1 MSAWVT
7 QDLIC
12 ICRQNTFSPASSIN
26 SSQTD
31 KSLPVKTS
39 KQNFVTFL
47 RVLGTACYGSKLGR
61 LFCLYMNLRDFGA
74 ARSEDQEVN
83 STGYPE
89 FKQTIRAR
97 KKHYPLFK
105 YGILNK
111 FGAPNSEASGK
122 KITNTVY
129 LLRFNL
135 WTCRPDR
142 KTLFEITSV
151 HTIRKLNKLVV
162 W

>member
-1 MSAWVT
+1 M
-7 QDLIC
+7 
-12 ICRQNTFSPASSIN
+12 
-26 SSQTD
+26 
-31 KSLPVKTS
+31 
-39 KQNFVTFL
+39 
-47 RVLGTACYGSKLGR
+47 
-61 LFCLYMNLRDFGA
+61 YMNLRDFDA

-151 HTIRKLNKLVV
+151 HILRKLNKLVV

>member
-1 MSAWVT
+1 
-7 QDLIC
+7 
-12 ICRQNTFSPASSIN
+12 
-26 SSQTD
+26 
-31 KSLPVKTS
+31 
-39 KQNFVTFL
+39 
-47 RVLGTACYGSKLGR
+47 
-61 LFCLYMNLRDFGA
+61 MNLRDFGA

-89 FKQTIRAR
+89 FKQTIRACE
-97 KKHYPLFK
+97 KHYPLFK
-105 YGILNK
+105 YRILNK

-122 KITNTVY
+122 KKTNTVY

-142 KTLFEITSV
+142 KTLFESFRQEPITSV
-151 HTIRKLNKLVV
+151 HTLRKLNKLIV